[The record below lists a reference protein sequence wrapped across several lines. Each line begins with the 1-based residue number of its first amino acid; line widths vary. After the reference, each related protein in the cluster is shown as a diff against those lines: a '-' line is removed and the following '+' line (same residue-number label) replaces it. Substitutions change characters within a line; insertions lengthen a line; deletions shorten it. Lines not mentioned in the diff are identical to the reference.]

1 MILTQC
7 LVLGSI
13 QERMDGDGGEGE
25 EINSLFLIFEAGKN
39 RIFKERKKITL
50 FTTGETRYAFTFEA
64 FIWKDYIFP

>member
-13 QERMDGDGGEGE
+13 QERMDGDGGGEGGG
-25 EINSLFLIFEAGKN
+25 INRLILICEAGKN

-50 FTTGETRYAFTFEA
+50 FTT
-64 FIWKDYIFP
+64 